1 MNNMPIRHLFTG
13 FVTEMLLL
21 RVENTVYGFLTAEY
35 QIQEC
40 LQQTGLDRRTSQQSY
55 FF

>member
-1 MNNMPIRHLFTG
+1 MQNMPMWYLFTG
-13 FVTEMLLL
+13 FVMEVLLL

-40 LQQTGLDRRTSQQSY
+40 LQQTA
-55 FF
+55 